1 MSCDAAAAAV
11 LLRYAALVH
20 AGPPGLERLT
30 LAAAAPGPNP
40 LAREPLFQSIVS
52 SALALQADADA
63 LRRSGGFGRDG
74 WRTPDWEGFKGR
86 ASRLADLDGRGHD
99 ELERRGTDG
108 DLKCILRGIGQDLP
122 RKLAAVEAADT
133 PESRLSALDEL
144 FFLLRDNA
152 EVITTPPRDTS
163 TDVARPG

>member
-11 LLRYAALVH
+11 LLRYAALIH
-20 AGPPGLERLT
+20 AGPPGLDRLT

-40 LAREPLFQSIVS
+40 LLRDPLFQSIATAAAS
-52 SALALQADADA
+52 LQGEADG
-63 LRRSGGFGRDG
+63 LRRAPGFARDG
-74 WRTPDWEGFKGR
+74 WRTPAWEGFKGR
-86 ASRLADLDGRGHD
+86 AARLADLDGRGHD
-99 ELERRGTDG
+99 ALERRGADG

-122 RKLAAVEAADT
+122 RKLQAVEAADT
-133 PESRLSALDEL
+133 PEARLSALDEL
-144 FFLLRDNA
+144 YFLLRDNA